1 MEGRQGGQGC
11 DSDPLADHGCPAQP
25 SAQLTTQQ
33 CKPESNVQLKLSFPR
48 VPLPSPTA
56 FHLLLR
62 TSLPHPLLPDARR
75 GVSGAR
81 LFPRRH
87 SHFAREF
94 LLTRYS
100 VFVAPGNRLHR
111 KETSFP
117 YRSPPRLEPFQPTA
131 RPADR
136 EARRKPRTKE
146 PGRPPPKE
154 QIACGRALTSANCGA
169 WIPGEIV
176 FTWHI

>member
-1 MEGRQGGQGC
+1 MTVTPWQIMGV
-11 DSDPLADHGCPAQP
+11 QP
-25 SAQLTTQQ
+25 SPAQLTTQQ
-33 CKPESNVQLKLSFPR
+33 CKPEQRSIEALLPR
-48 VPLPSPTA
+48 LPPSPY
-56 FHLLLR
+56 
-62 TSLPHPLLPDARR
+62 SSPLAHCIPSSAANLSSASIAARR
-75 GVSGAR
+75 QERCIGRAAVPS
-81 LFPRRH
+81 RH
-87 SHFAREF
+87 SHFAREL

-100 VFVAPGNRLHR
+100 VVVAPGNRLHR
-111 KETSFP
+111 KEASFP